1 MMICEKIKEK
11 TFEGKTTKE
20 AYLDCC
26 KWLSTNVIA
35 VNNSN
40 HITYTIEKVDVDGW
54 SRKIKLTLYVTAD
67 EQEIEEILRLEDE
80 AKKDVQDEDVEE
92 TEESEDEQ
100 ESEEE
105 SEDDDFIE
113 QEESENIESETDDK
127 GESEEQES

>member
-54 SRKIKLTLYVTAD
+54 SRKVKLTLYVTAD
-67 EQEIEEILRLEDE
+67 EQEIEERHCNICKEFSNNLFMTQNKHMCEVCKMQPYIKRMKDRLNQLKEGMKGKIL
-80 AKKDVQDEDVEE
+80 
-92 TEESEDEQ
+92 
-100 ESEEE
+100 
-105 SEDDDFIE
+105 I
-113 QEESENIESETDDK
+113 
-127 GESEEQES
+127 